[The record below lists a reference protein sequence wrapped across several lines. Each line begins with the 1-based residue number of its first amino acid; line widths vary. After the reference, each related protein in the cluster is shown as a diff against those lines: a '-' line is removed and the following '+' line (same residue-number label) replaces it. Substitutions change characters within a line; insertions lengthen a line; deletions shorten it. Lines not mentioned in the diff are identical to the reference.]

1 MITAAF
7 ACTVK
12 RARTILNLQ
21 LVKETVLLKVARM
34 ACSTPKADTVA
45 HCGNLHAVRK
55 LTLKCGYYGAS
66 VNL

>member
-34 ACSTPKADTVA
+34 ACST
-45 HCGNLHAVRK
+45 L
-55 LTLKCGYYGAS
+55 LLIS
-66 VNL
+66 